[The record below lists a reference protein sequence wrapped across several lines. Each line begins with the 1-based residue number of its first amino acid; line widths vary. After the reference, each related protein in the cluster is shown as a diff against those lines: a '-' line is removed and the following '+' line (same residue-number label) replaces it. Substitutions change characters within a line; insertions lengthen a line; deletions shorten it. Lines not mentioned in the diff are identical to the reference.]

1 MGWAISG
8 QEHPY
13 EQKNNSTYIE
23 IFSLSAATAVLLLG
37 LLSGILSPSVFRIL
51 LIAAG
56 CLLLVLVF
64 CADRFYRSLVSDFS
78 NDICETVDA
87 LMEDREPDSFQP
99 YEDSAVS
106 KAQGKLLQYYDKMRD
121 EH

>member
-1 MGWAISG
+1 MSRKTTARIL
-8 QEHPY
+8 
-13 EQKNNSTYIE
+13 K
-23 IFSLSAATAVLLLG
+23 FLSLSAATAVLLLG
-37 LLSGILSPSVFRIL
+37 LLSGILSPSVFPPFVFRIL